1 MAKRAPKR
9 AAHERRR
16 LILEGAHAVFAG
28 SSYTNA
34 NTTKVARAAGVSAP
48 ALYRYFPSKK
58 HLYLSTLKDAG
69 PRLLRA
75 WKRIAAEA
83 ANPLEIIW
91 TLGLAYYDHALSRS
105 PVMRLWFQALG
116 EVGDRK
122 VRATLG
128 DNFTSAVDFLEQN
141 LDAGKAQ
148 GLVRHDID
156 SRVAAWHFMAI
167 GLTFD
172 LIHLLGRD
180 KELDR
185 RKVEEWGR
193 LYLESIGETP
203 LGATKRQGGT
213 AARRAVSLRE
223 SRRQD
228 LR

>member
-9 AAHERRR
+9 TAHERRR
-16 LILEGAHAVFAG
+16 LILEGAHVVFAG

-34 NTTKVARAAGVSAP
+34 NTAKVARAAGVSAP

-69 PRLLRA
+69 PRLLQT
-75 WKRIAAEA
+75 WKRIADEA
-83 ANPLEIIW
+83 ANPLDIIR
-91 TLGLAYYDHALSRS
+91 TLGLAYYDHVLRRS

-116 EVGDRK
+116 EAGDRK
-122 VRATLG
+122 VRDALG
-128 DNFTSAVDFLEQN
+128 GNFTAAVDFLEQN

-148 GLVRHDID
+148 GLVRRDLD

-185 RKVEEWGR
+185 RKVEEWGK
-193 LYLESIGETP
+193 LYLDSIREMP
-203 LGATKRQGGT
+203 RGATKRPGRT
-213 AARRAVSLRE
+213 AAGRAVRLRK